1 MPIRFVSGSFP
12 RGGAFAV
19 LAAPGV
25 LCSCAVCGHV
35 RGANNAKFNH
45 SFCSSLGNDG
55 LAAMRLN

>member
-25 LCSCAVCGHV
+25 LCLLCGLWTRARSQQRKV
-35 RGANNAKFNH
+35 
-45 SFCSSLGNDG
+45 
-55 LAAMRLN
+55 